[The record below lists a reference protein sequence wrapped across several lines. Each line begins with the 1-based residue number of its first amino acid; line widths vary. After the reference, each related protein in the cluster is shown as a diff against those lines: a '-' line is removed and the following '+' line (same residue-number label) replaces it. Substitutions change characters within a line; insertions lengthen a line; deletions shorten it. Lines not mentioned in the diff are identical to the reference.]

1 MADKEEEKWLFFFG
15 IIMIIITM
23 VIPKELA
30 VLLLS
35 YCAEKGMSML
45 IAIVDRDT
53 SVSYYTVER
62 VMLEG
67 SKNMYFE
74 IGWFRP

>member
-1 MADKEEEKWLFFFG
+1 
-15 IIMIIITM
+15 MIIITM